1 MEWQSIVLGPFSMAA
16 GILALLVVLPLSW
29 VTGKVEGYDPI
40 DEMLRRDNAALG
52 IRYALLP

>member
-1 MEWQSIVLGPFSMAA
+1 MAA
-16 GILALLVVLPLSW
+16 GILALLVVLAGFLW
-29 VTGKVEGYDPI
+29 VTGKVSYDPI